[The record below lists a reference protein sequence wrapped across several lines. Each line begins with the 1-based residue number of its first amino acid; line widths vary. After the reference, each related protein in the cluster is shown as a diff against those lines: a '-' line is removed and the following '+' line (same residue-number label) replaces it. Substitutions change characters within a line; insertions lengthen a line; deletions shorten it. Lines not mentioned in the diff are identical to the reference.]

1 MDTEYSELN
10 DDWITNFERNDKLY
24 QDFYKDDIYYVNL
37 KCVYV
42 NRDNEI
48 DKINTETFLMGKP
61 NLISREE
68 ILRILKRDSVDTDR
82 RYSLLSILRYNIT
95 LNADDVRH
103 FLSSD
108 PAPDSFLTV
117 IKTVDAV
124 SFEKTIHMMQDLND
138 LVLIFYEKSQ
148 ELKQSTPDNTTKR
161 VYLHP
166 HANKKTIKK
175 RYKD

>member
-37 KCVYV
+37 KYVYV

-68 ILRILKRDSVDTDR
+68 KNS
-82 RYSLLSILRYNIT
+82 
-95 LNADDVRH
+95 
-103 FLSSD
+103 
-108 PAPDSFLTV
+108 
-117 IKTVDAV
+117 
-124 SFEKTIHMMQDLND
+124 
-138 LVLIFYEKSQ
+138 
-148 ELKQSTPDNTTKR
+148 
-161 VYLHP
+161 
-166 HANKKTIKK
+166 
-175 RYKD
+175 

>member
-1 MDTEYSELN
+1 MDAEYCELN
-10 DDWITNFERNDKLY
+10 DDWIKNFERNDKLY

-37 KCVYV
+37 KCVYI

-61 NLISREE
+61 NIVSREE
-68 ILRILKRDSVDTDR
+68 ILQILKRASLDADR

-95 LNADDVRH
+95 LDADEVRH
-103 FLSSD
+103 FLLSD
-108 PAPDSFLTV
+108 AEPDRFLTV

-124 SFEKTIHMMQDLND
+124 SFEKTIHMLQDLND
-138 LVLIFYEKSQ
+138 LVLIFYEKSS
-148 ELKQSTPDNTTKR
+148 ELKQSTHDNTTKR
-161 VYLHP
+161 VYLHQN
-166 HANKKTIKK
+166 ANKKTIKK

>member
-1 MDTEYSELN
+1 MDAEYSELN

-24 QDFYKDDIYYVNL
+24 EDFYKDDIYYVNL
-37 KCVYV
+37 KCVYI
-42 NRDNEI
+42 NRNNEI

-61 NLISREE
+61 NIISREE
-68 ILRILKRDSVDTDR
+68 ILQILKRASVDADR

-95 LNADDVRH
+95 LDADDVRH
-103 FLSSD
+103 FLSSETV
-108 PAPDSFLTV
+108 PESFLTV

-148 ELKQSTPDNTTKR
+148 ELKQRNPDNTTKR
-161 VYLHP
+161 VYLHQ